1 MNFLAD
7 ESVDFPIVERL
18 REDGHVVFAIA
29 EMSPSISDDEVLDL
43 ANAQVMLLVTG
54 DKDFG
59 ELVFRLKRV
68 THGVVLVRLLGV
80 LATTKAEIVSSVI
93 REHGNEM
100 VGCFTVIE
108 PGNVRI
114 RRNFNNP

>member
-18 REDGHVVFAIA
+18 RADGHVVLAIA
-29 EMSPSISDDEVLDL
+29 EMSPSISDDEVLDV
-43 ANAQVMLLVTG
+43 ANTEVMLLVTG

-68 THGVVLVRLLGV
+68 TLGVILVRLLG
-80 LATTKAEIVSSVI
+80 LTATTKAMIVSNAI
-93 REHGNEM
+93 RDHGSEM
-100 VGCFTVIE
+100 EGCFTVIE

-114 RRNFNNP
+114 RRSFSNP

>member
-7 ESVDFPIVERL
+7 ESIDFPIIERL
-18 REDGHVVFAIA
+18 REDGHVVLAVA
-29 EMSPSISDDEVLDL
+29 ELSPSISDDEVLDM

-68 THGVVLVRLLGV
+68 ALGVVLVRLLG
-80 LATTKAEIVSSVI
+80 LSPTTKAKIVSTAV

-100 VGCFTVIE
+100 AGSFTVVE
-108 PGNVRI
+108 PNNVRI
-114 RRNFNNP
+114 RRSFDNS

>member
-1 MNFLAD
+1 MNLLAD
-7 ESVDFPIVERL
+7 ESIDFPIVAKL
-18 REDGHVVFAIA
+18 REDGHTVLAIA
-29 EMSPSISDDEVLDL
+29 EMSPSISDDEVLNI

-68 THGVVLVRLLGV
+68 ALGVILVRLSGLA
-80 LATTKAEIVSSVI
+80 ATTKANLVSTAV

-100 VGCFTVIE
+100 EGCFTVIE

-114 RRNFNNP
+114 RRNFNTL